1 MGPGPDS
8 ANPQVANPAAASPET
23 TAAVTAAKAQ
33 TGTTPAST
41 PTATPTTPA
50 TEDPA
55 LLERMRHSCAHLLA
69 AAVSALWPEAKFGVG
84 PAIKHGFYYDIEL
97 ETPLG
102 PKELERI
109 EQKMRELRKKK
120 LAFVRSELPIEEAL
134 GEMRRRKQTYKV
146 ELLELLK
153 ERGSTAIAKET
164 GDESLVDPDAP
175 AGAATVSFFTTGDF
189 VDLCRGPHV
198 RDTAQIGAF
207 KLTSVAGAYWRGDER
222 NPQLQR
228 VYGLCFPTSEELE
241 HHLHMLEEARRRDHR
256 RLGQELD
263 LFAFSDLVGP
273 GLPLFTPKGTL
284 VRRLL
289 EDFVQGLQEPLGYQR
304 VQIPHIT
311 KNDLYKTSGHWEKF
325 QEDLFHVRG
334 KSGEDFCIKPMNCP
348 HHTQIFA
355 CRQRS
360 YRDLPIRLSEVTSV
374 YRDELPGALQGLS
387 RVRMI
392 TQDDAH
398 VFCTPEQVEQ
408 EALRIYQIID
418 QFYRPFG
425 MKLSIRLSL
434 WDPNKPDK
442 YLGEPQLWES
452 AQEQLRQVL
461 RQKGVEWV
469 EEAGEAAFYGPK
481 IDFTA
486 KDALDRAWQLAT
498 IQLDFNLP
506 RRFDLKYIG
515 PDGTT
520 QRPVM
525 LHRAVLGSVE
535 RFMSVLIEHYA
546 GAFPVWLAP
555 VQAVVVPIADRHND
569 YAQKVVET
577 LRAVSLRNGLGSGIR
592 AEVDD
597 SRESMQ
603 KKIRNAQLQKI
614 PYMLVVGDREAEA
627 GQAAVR
633 LRSGADLKAMSL
645 EAIVDRIRT
654 EIETRTD
661 APEPPA
667 PPPAEGS
674 SGAGKGQGKP
684 QQKQPKQP
692 QNTDKPQ
699 D

>member
-1 MGPGPDS
+1 MAEAPQ
-8 ANPQVANPAAASPET
+8 NPVQVSEAE
-23 TAAVTAAKAQ
+23 
-33 TGTTPAST
+33 
-41 PTATPTTPA
+41 
-50 TEDPA
+50 
-55 LLERMRHSCAHLLA
+55 LERMRHSTAHLLA
-69 AAVSALWPEAKFGVG
+69 AAVSAIWPEARFGVG
-84 PAIKHGFYYDIEL
+84 PAIKFGFYYDIDV
-97 ETPLG
+97 PVPIG

-120 LAFVRSELPIEEAL
+120 LPFERIELPIGDAIS
-134 GEMRRRKQTYKV
+134 EMQRRGQRYKV
-146 ELLELLK
+146 ELLTLLK
-153 ERGSTAIAKET
+153 DKGSTAVAKET
-164 GDESLVDPDAP
+164 GDESVVDG
-175 AGAATVSFFTTGDF
+175 AGAATVSFYKTGEF

-198 RDTAQIGAF
+198 SVTTEIGAF
-207 KLTSVAGAYWRGDER
+207 KLTNVAGAYWRGDEK

-228 VYGLCFPTSEELE
+228 VYGLAFPTQDELE
-241 HHLHMLEEARRRDHR
+241 RHIQMLEEAKRRDHR

-263 LFAFSDLVGP
+263 LFTFSDLVGP
-273 GLPLFTPKGTL
+273 GLPLFTPRGTL

-289 EDFVQGLQEPLGYQR
+289 EDFVQSLQEPLGYRR

-325 QEDLFHVRG
+325 HEDLFHVRG
-334 KSGEDFCIKPMNCP
+334 KSGEEFCIKPMNCP

-360 YRDLPIRLSEVTSV
+360 YRDLPLRFSEVTSV

-398 VFCTPEQVEQ
+398 VFCTPEQVQ
-408 EALRIYQIID
+408 DEALRIYHIID
-418 QFYRPFG
+418 SFYRAFG

-434 WDPNKPDK
+434 WDAEHPEK
-442 YLGEPQLWES
+442 YLGSKEMWDS
-452 AQEQLRQVL
+452 AQDQLRAVL
-461 RQKGVEWV
+461 RMRNATWV

-506 RRFDLKYIG
+506 NRFDLKYIG
-515 PDGTT
+515 EDG
-520 QRPVM
+520 QPKRPAM

-546 GAFPVWLAP
+546 GAFPTWLSP
-555 VQAVVVPIADRHND
+555 LQAVVVPIADRHNE
-569 YAQKVVET
+569 YAQQVVEK
-577 LRAVSLRNGLGSGIR
+577 LSQVPLKNGLGTGIR

-614 PYMLVVGDREAEA
+614 PYMLVVGDREQEQGA
-627 GQAAVR
+627 AAVR
-633 LRSGADLKAMSL
+633 LRSGVDLKAMPLS
-645 EAIVDRIRT
+645 AIIDRLTT

-661 APEPPA
+661 LP
-667 PPPAEGS
+667 
-674 SGAGKGQGKP
+674 
-684 QQKQPKQP
+684 
-692 QNTDKPQ
+692 
-699 D
+699 